1 MPGTASHLSDR
12 DPSES
17 ALPEVIS
24 SELVLRSQ
32 LFDVVD
38 DRLRLDDGREI
49 ASVSVEH
56 PGAVAIVAIDDQE
69 RWLLVEQYR
78 HGARKRLLEVPAG
91 GREEGETPEATAAR
105 EIREETGFA
114 ADSIVRLGGA
124 WSAPG
129 FLTEYMHYF
138 LATDLRPD
146 PLPQD
151 DDEDISAPLR
161 MSYEQVLAA
170 IDDGTIEDAKT
181 IVAAMLWQRH
191 DSAPAGRA

>member
-1 MPGTASHLSDR
+1 MSEG
-12 DPSES
+12 DPSEP
-17 ALPEVIS
+17 APPEIIS

-38 DRLRLDDGREI
+38 DRLRLADGREI
-49 ASVSVEH
+49 ARISVVH
-56 PGAVAIVAIDDQE
+56 PGAVAIVAIDDQG

-91 GREEGETPEATAAR
+91 GREQGESPEATAAR

-138 LATDLRPD
+138 LATGLRSD

-161 MSYEQVLAA
+161 MSYEEVLAA

-191 DSAPAGRA
+191 DSAPASRA

>member
-1 MPGTASHLSDR
+1 MSDG
-12 DPSES
+12 DPSEP
-17 ALPEVIS
+17 APPEIIS

-38 DRLRLDDGREI
+38 DRLRLADGREI
-49 ASVSVEH
+49 ARISVEH
-56 PGAVAIVAIDDQE
+56 PGAVAIVAIDDQG

-91 GREEGETPEATAAR
+91 GREQGESPEATAAR

-114 ADSIVRLGGA
+114 ADSLLRIGGA
-124 WSAPG
+124 YAAPG
-129 FLTEYMHYF
+129 FLTEYIHYF
-138 LATDLRPD
+138 LATGLRAD

-151 DDEDISAPLR
+151 DDEDIAPPLHL
-161 MSYEQVLAA
+161 SFEEVLTA

-181 IVAAMLWQRH
+181 IVATMLWQRH
-191 DSAPAGRA
+191 ESSGGGGA

>member
-1 MPGTASHLSDR
+1 MSGAEPPAVVS
-12 DPSES
+12 
-17 ALPEVIS
+17 PEVVA
-24 SELVLRSQ
+24 SEVILRTH
-32 LFDVVD
+32 LFDVVE
-38 DRLRLDDGREI
+38 DRLRLADGREI
-49 ASVSVEH
+49 ARTSVQH
-56 PGAVAIVAIDDQE
+56 PGAVAIVAIDEQG

-91 GREEGETPEATAAR
+91 TREQGETPEATAAR
-105 EIREETGFA
+105 EVREETGFA
-114 ADSIVRLGGA
+114 ADSIVRIGGA

-138 LATDLRPD
+138 LATGLRPD

-151 DDEDISAPLR
+151 DDEDIGEPVR
-161 MSYEQVLAA
+161 MSYDEVLAA

-191 DSAPAGRA
+191 EAAGPAGA

>member
-1 MPGTASHLSDR
+1 MSDG
-12 DPSES
+12 DPSEP
-17 ALPEVIS
+17 APPEIIS

-38 DRLRLDDGREI
+38 DRLRLADGREI
-49 ASVSVEH
+49 ARISVEH
-56 PGAVAIVAIDDQE
+56 PGAVAIVAIDDQG

-91 GREEGETPEATAAR
+91 GREQGESPEATAAR

-138 LATDLRPD
+138 LATGLRRD

-161 MSYEQVLAA
+161 MSYEEVLAA

-191 DSAPAGRA
+191 NSAPASRA